1 VPTVNE
7 SGTAANGNR
16 ISIRLGEILQA
27 TGYLLIVLAILD
39 FITGN
44 FLGKDFTGS
53 AWSPYLLGVGGS
65 ILKWIGNQVKPDS
78 SVAYNALQ
86 NYDEAIRLDPQ
97 DAKSYYDRGYAY
109 RGLGGQNEQAERD
122 FAKAKELGYEGS

>member
-1 VPTVNE
+1 M
-7 SGTAANGNR
+7 
-16 ISIRLGEILQA
+16 
-27 TGYLLIVLAILD
+27 LAILD

-97 DAKSYYDRGYAY
+97 DAKSYYNRGYAY
-109 RGLGGQNEQAERD
+109 NNEAQYQRAIED
-122 FAKAKELGYEGS
+122 FDEAMLVKLNRSIQK